1 MSVSAPATS
10 PPVQDSAVADFQPAR
25 AADIEYGGGGG
36 QQFLVHRHRLTQC
49 HGSRTVAVA

>member
-10 PPVQDSAVADFQPAR
+10 PPVQDSAVASFKPAR
-25 AADIEYGGGGG
+25 AAGVEHGGGGG
-36 QQFLVHRHRLTQC
+36 AQLRVHGDP